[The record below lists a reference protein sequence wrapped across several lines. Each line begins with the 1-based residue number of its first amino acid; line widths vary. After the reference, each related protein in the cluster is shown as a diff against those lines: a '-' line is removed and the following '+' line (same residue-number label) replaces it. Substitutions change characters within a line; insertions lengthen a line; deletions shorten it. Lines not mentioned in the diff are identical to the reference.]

1 MPEPAQT
8 IQELEAVQLAWTIGR
23 LAYLYRAHQFKL
35 FDAWEE
41 AKARGNRKFLVCNG
55 RGWGKSTFWFIVCL
69 EWAISHPNTDVYFV
83 APVEKKLD
91 DYLEPIRKKVFG
103 MAPDPKVW
111 AEYYSIS
118 DNTVRLPNNSRVL
131 IRGCNHQSYD
141 DLRGG
146 TAGLCVV
153 DEGRGVDNLVDLV
166 DNILMPANA
175 KAAKENRANG
185 YTIVAS
191 TPPPTTDHPLE
202 SYYQEAELEGN
213 YFHASVLE
221 ADYPDDIL
229 AIFKKE
235 AGGENSLTWRIEYMA
250 ERGLVDDTLKIVPS
264 FDKVANVIR
273 LPELNALM
281 DLKQHPEYQFYRWFE
296 GLDIGTVDKQVLL
309 AGFYSFLDATLYVV
323 FERTAPR
330 GETTKSFGD
339 DLTKIET
346 DRKITGKVY
355 LRVCDTN
362 GAQLAMDLF
371 ESHRLVFHPTEKGR
385 LVEMVNKVEVMMG
398 AQRIMVS
405 EECPFLIG
413 SLYNCVWKDHLKKEF
428 ARSKTYGHGDAVAT
442 LMYMVRNLVESNP
455 IPHTFQ
461 VPTLPGT
468 NVIPPWTLRAMPQDP
483 SKKAFGKIEQL
494 RAKLRTHTAGPVK
507 L

>member
-1 MPEPAQT
+1 MLTPQQKQIA
-8 IQELEAVQLAWTIGR
+8 IS
-23 LAYLYRAHQFKL
+23 H
-35 FDAWEE
+35 AWETGQLGFLRRSHQRRQNV
-41 AKARGNRKFLVCNG
+41 AWKKSRAISRKFFGCEN
-55 RGWGKSTFWFIVCL
+55 RGFGKSTDLFIDGV
-69 EWAISHPNTDVYFV
+69 EWAQKFVTDIYFI

-91 DYLEPIRKKVFG
+91 DYLEPIRKKILRK
-103 MAPDPKVW
+103 APRDFT
-111 AEYYSIS
+111 YTYSSS
-118 DNTVRLPNNSRVL
+118 DNIFRFPNSSRILVRGS
-131 IRGCNHQSYD
+131 NHQSYD

-146 TAGLCVV
+146 TCGLALI
-153 DEGRGVDNLVDLV
+153 DEARGVDNLQDLI
-166 DNILMPANA
+166 DNVMMPACG
-175 KAAKENRANG
+175 KAAKENPFNG
-185 YTIVAS
+185 FMKVES

-202 SYYQEAELEGN
+202 HYYQEAELGGYYYHSTIYEC
-213 YFHASVLE
+213 
-221 ADYPDDIL
+221 DYPPEIIAEL
-229 AIFKKE
+229 MRE

-250 ERGLVDDTLKIVPS
+250 ERGLVDDSLKIIPS
-264 FDKVANVIR
+264 FDKVKNTITVPA
-273 LPELNALM
+273 LNTLM
-281 DLKQHPEYQFYRWFE
+281 DPAVHPEYQFYRWFE

-309 AGFYSFLDATLYVV
+309 AGFYSFLDATLYVA
-323 FERTAPR
+323 FERIAPR
-330 GETTKSFGD
+330 GETTHTFGD

-455 IPHTFQ
+455 IPNTFQ

-468 NVIPPWTLRAMPQDP
+468 NVIPPWTLRAIPQDP
-483 SKKAFGKIEQL
+483 NKKAFGRIEKL
-494 RAKLRTHTAGPVK
+494 RAKLRSTTAAPVR